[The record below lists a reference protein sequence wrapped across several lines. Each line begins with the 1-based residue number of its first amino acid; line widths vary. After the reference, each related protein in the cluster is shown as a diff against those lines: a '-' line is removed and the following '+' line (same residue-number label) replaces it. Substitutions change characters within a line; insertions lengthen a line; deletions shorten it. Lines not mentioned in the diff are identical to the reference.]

1 MTSKYG
7 RPGCLMALLTGAA
20 IGLAGCSS
28 SSAPPAAGSP
38 TVASLPTSTSVGTSS
53 GHTGGSTT
61 TTPPTDNAT
70 ALVDEWATCMRSHGD
85 PEQADPTID
94 ANKDININW
103 NPAITGGIFG
113 TNKGGQGNS
122 GPGQYCRTYLTA
134 AQTALGGNRQP
145 TGSDQATLVKFS
157 DCMRAN
163 GVTDFPDPINGTLSF
178 NLGAGGDLNPNN
190 PTFQHASKLCA
201 QKTGAHVP
209 GAGGPPPPGTIR
221 LEGAGPLPN
230 AGAGAN
236 G

>member
-1 MTSKYG
+1 M
-7 RPGCLMALLTGAA
+7 
-20 IGLAGCSS
+20 
-28 SSAPPAAGSP
+28 
-38 TVASLPTSTSVGTSS
+38 
-53 GHTGGSTT
+53 
-61 TTPPTDNAT
+61 
-70 ALVDEWATCMRSHGD
+70 
-85 PEQADPTID
+85 
-94 ANKDININW
+94 ININW
-103 NPAITGGIFG
+103 NPAIPGGIFG

-157 DCMRAN
+157 ECMRAN
-163 GVTDFPDPINGTLSF
+163 GVPDFPDPSTATLSF

-190 PTFQHASKLCA
+190 PTFQNASKLVRPEDR
-201 QKTGAHVP
+201 AHTS
-209 GAGGPPPPGTIR
+209 GSGGPPQPGTIR